1 MNDEG
6 ILDAFLDADEP
17 LTTPEVAT
25 RIGISKPAAW
35 KRLTNLV
42 ERDLVE
48 KHAGGGLRD
57 VSWSL
62 SDDGRAYLED
72 ELVA

>member
-6 ILDAFLDADEP
+6 ILDAFVDAEGP

-35 KRLTNLV
+35 KRLTNLA
-42 ERDLVE
+42 ERGLVE
-48 KHAGGGLRD
+48 KHPGGDLRD